1 MPTFLARVVDK
12 LRSHDGALH
21 EQLVL
26 LPNQRAALFLQEALR
41 KDQEAFELYPLFI
54 TVDQFIAEAANLL
67 VIEPMAQLVEL
78 HEHFNTVRKEAQPDQ
93 EVEDLGQFMAWGQ
106 TLLSDFGEID
116 RYLLNPEHV
125 LGDLY
130 NVQKLAEWDLRPEDE
145 TALMKRYSD
154 FISLLPQT
162 YASFTNALL
171 ERGEAYSGLA
181 ARFLASKPQLIEQ
194 YLAKHG
200 IKNCVVAGLNAL
212 NTAELEI
219 LKNLS
224 DATSTDFLWD
234 LDPHYVEMEDHEAG
248 LFFRKHQQREKLF
261 KGAAPKTEGLAS
273 DWKTLPKTIQ
283 PIGATKFTGQAK
295 AIAQTLL
302 NWNEQGIPAKD
313 IAVILADESLLNPV
327 LNFLPQ
333 AFDKVNITMGF
344 PLNQTALSSTLGLYL
359 NAVEYALKNQKKSG
373 SWTFHHKSLSALFTD
388 PLFNRYWSANS
399 SSPYEWHQEI
409 VAGNKVFT
417 SSGHWKKKSEELPAY
432 SALFAPSDGLNFI
445 RNIQNFLEHIGRT
458 DSGDTM
464 IQNTAYHLSTLLEQ
478 LGRTLKEPF
487 PETLIWIK
495 LIKQE
500 LRNGAIDFVGEPLEG
515 LQIMGILESRTLDF
529 PYVILGGINEGILP
543 SGRSFNSLLPFDV
556 KRHYGLPT
564 YEEKDA
570 VYAYHFYRILQRCSN
585 AVITFN
591 TDKEAMG
598 GGEPSRFLVQIEHE
612 LKGTQAKV
620 LPRTYEQGPVFPESV
635 ASRFEAEKSAATK
648 IAFAQWMERG
658 ISASSLN
665 ELVSMPDQFYK
676 KRLIQIKEED
686 EVEESMSAMVMGN
699 LVHKGLEKVYEP
711 FKNKPLPE
719 FDVEEWTASAMN
731 FGVAYLIS
739 EKGYSK
745 NALYAGRNL
754 LTLEVCKQM
763 IRQFLDYDRYRSTR
777 HEIVLKGIETKLSY
791 SMEHPTLGVP
801 MNFVGFIDRVETVD
815 GQLMIWDYKTGSFT
829 SSDLSLGSLNDLW
842 KGTKGKPLQVLLY
855 AWLLYKMEV
864 LEAPLPW
871 SSGMFKLQSGA
882 PEILLGGGALNK
894 TNWITEELLTAFE
907 AALMDYLEEMYS
919 NDLPFVELPRYE
931 FN

>member
-1 MPTFLARVVDK
+1 MPTFLSRVVEK
-12 LRSHDGALH
+12 LRNHDGALH

-26 LPNQRAALFLQEALR
+26 LPNQRASLFLQEALR
-41 KDQEAFELYPLFI
+41 KDQKEYELYPLFI
-54 TVDQFIAEAANLL
+54 TVDQFIAAAANLL
-67 VIEPMAQLVEL
+67 VLEPMALLVEL
-78 HEHFNTVRKEAQPDQ
+78 HQHYNTARKTQYPDQ

-130 NVQKLAEWDLRPEDE
+130 NVQKLAEWDLQPEQE
-145 TALMKRYSD
+145 TELMKRYSD
-154 FISLLPQT
+154 FISLLPAT
-162 YASFTNALL
+162 YEGFTSTLL

-181 ARFLASKPQLIEQ
+181 ARFLATHPELLEQ
-194 YLAKHG
+194 YLKKNGVKHC
-200 IKNCVVAGLNAL
+200 IVAGLNAL
-212 NTAELEI
+212 NTAELEV
-219 LKNLS
+219 LKHLS
-224 DATSTDFLWD
+224 DAVPTQFLWD
-234 LDPHYVEMEDHEAG
+234 LDPHYVDMPDHEAG
-248 LFFRKHQQREKLF
+248 HFFRKHQQREKLF
-261 KGAAPKTEGLAS
+261 KQDLPVTNGLVS
-273 DWKTLPKTIQ
+273 DWKSLPKTIQ

-295 AIAQTLL
+295 AIAQTLI
-302 NWNEQGIPAKD
+302 NWHQQGIAPKD

-333 AFDKVNITMGF
+333 EYDKVNITMGF
-344 PLNQTALSSTLGLYL
+344 PLNQTALAATLGLYL
-359 NAVEYALKNQKKSG
+359 NAVEYALKNQKKAG

-388 PLFNRYWSANS
+388 PLFNKYWTPTST
-399 SSPYEWHQEI
+399 SPYEWHQEI
-409 VAGNKVFT
+409 VSGNKVFT
-417 SSGHWKKKSEELPAY
+417 SANMWGEKSEAVDAY
-432 SALFAPSDGLNFI
+432 RGLFEPNDGPDFI
-445 RNIQNFLEHIGRT
+445 RGLQTFLAHVGRT

-464 IQNTAYHLSTLLEQ
+464 IQNTAYHLHTLLEQ
-478 LGRTLKEPF
+478 MVRTLKP
-487 PETLIWIK
+487 PYPNTLIWIK

-529 PYVILGGINEGILP
+529 PYVILGGINEGVLP
-543 SGRSFNSLLPFDV
+543 AGRSFNSLLPFDV

-570 VYAYHFYRILQRCSN
+570 VYAYHFYRILQRSQT

-612 LKGTQAKV
+612 LKGTKASI
-620 LPRTYEQGPVFPESV
+620 LPRKYEQGPVLPKSV
-635 ASRFEAEKSAATK
+635 ASRFEAEKSASTK
-648 IAFAQWMERG
+648 SAFAQWMERG

-711 FKNKPLPE
+711 FKDKPLPA
-719 FDVEEWTASAMN
+719 FDVEEWTERALN
-731 FGVAYLIS
+731 FGIDFLVK

-745 NALYAGRNL
+745 NALFAGRNL
-754 LTLEVCKQM
+754 LTIEVCKQM

-791 SMEHPTLGVP
+791 EMVHPTLGLT
-801 MNFVGFIDRVETVD
+801 MNFIGFIDRVETVD

-829 SSDLSLGSLNDLW
+829 SSDLSLGALDDLW

-855 AWLLYKMEV
+855 AWLLHKMGT
-864 LEAPLPW
+864 LSAPLPW

-894 TNWITEELLTAFE
+894 TNWITEDLLDAFE
-907 AALMDYLEEMYS
+907 AALMDYLEQQYT
-919 NDLPFVELPRYE
+919 NDEPYVEIPRYE